1 MFRKHETKY
10 AWQAGFLAL
19 LVHVVLVGA
28 LLFSLNWKDA
38 HQVVTISDVELW
50 DALPNQVPPPKPKP
64 IPKPTPKPEPVPE
77 PLPEPIVEPEP
88 VTEPEPEPEPEV
100 PEVDIELEKK
110 KKEEEKKRQLEE
122 ELKKEAAKKEA
133 LRKKKLAEKKRK
145 EKERLKKLKQI
156 QEASFDEEVVDE
168 SEKALKDLQQAALD
182 EDVAQVDAAA
192 AARMAGVVDEYR
204 TRIIAKIKG
213 NMIRSVCGDGNP
225 KLVIKLNLLPTGEYG
240 SSPILSKSS
249 GIPACDDAVERAV
262 IASEPLP
269 LPKEQGALAQFR
281 NLNLNFLPNDN

>member
-1 MFRKHETKY
+1 MVRKHETKY

-50 DALPNQVPPPKPKP
+50 DALPNQVTPPKPKP
-64 IPKPTPKPEPVPE
+64 IPKPTPKPLPTPE
-77 PLPEPIVEPEP
+77 PEPEP
-88 VTEPEPEPEPEV
+88 VAEPEPVPEPEPEPEPEV
-100 PEVDIELEKK
+100 PEVDIALEKK
-110 KKEEEKKRQLEE
+110 KKEEEKRKLEE
-122 ELKKEAAKKEA
+122 ARKKEAEKKEA

-145 EKERLKKLKQI
+145 EKARLKKLKQL
-156 QEASFDEEVVDE
+156 QDAAFDEEVVDE

-192 AARMAGVVDEYR
+192 KARMAGVVDQY
-204 TRIIAKIKG
+204 IAKIVAKIKG

-225 KLVIKLNLLPTGEYG
+225 KLIIKLNLLPTGDYG
-240 SSPILSKSS
+240 SSPTLSKSS
-249 GIPACDDAVERAV
+249 GIAACDAAVERAV

-269 LPKEQGALAQFR
+269 LPKEPGALAAFR
-281 NLNLNFLPNDN
+281 NLNLNFWPNDN